1 MGMRTS
7 NGVGAVVSG
16 VLNRAQGR
24 PKYDAEVED
33 DFAASAALRL
43 DLVAT
48 ELRFSAALRELE
60 RMRRLE
66 ALYEEKVALLE
77 EASAKAQRL
86 AYRDELTDLPNRHL
100 LLDRFNQAVKLA
112 DRHDKNVALLFLDLD
127 GFKEINSKLGHSA
140 GDELLRQI
148 ALRLVD
154 GIRLSDT
161 ACRYGGDEFVVLL
174 SEIGGKEGAFVVA
187 NSLRVNL
194 AAPYLID
201 GASITITASVGIAI
215 YPDDASGYGDLIQTA
230 DVAMYRHKARCAPAP
245 IVVQPDIAEHGH
257 NGGVVSLVGRT
268 DAPRR

>member
-1 MGMRTS
+1 MSMRTS
-7 NGVGAVVSG
+7 NGVGAAISG
-16 VLNRAQGR
+16 IRSGAQAR
-24 PKYDAEVED
+24 SKYDAENED
-33 DFAASAALRL
+33 GFAATEALRR

-48 ELRFSAALRELE
+48 ERRYAAALRELE

-100 LLDRFNQAVKLA
+100 LLDRFNQTVTLA
-112 DRHDKNVALLFLDLD
+112 DRHVKNVALLFLDLD

-148 ALRLVD
+148 ALRLVG

-174 SEIGGKEGAFVVA
+174 TEIGGKEDAFVVA

-201 GASITITASVGIAI
+201 GASITITASVGISI
-215 YPDDASGYGDLIQTA
+215 YPDDASGYGDLIQAA
-230 DVAMYRHKARCAPAP
+230 DVAMYRHKARGAPAP
-245 IVVQPDIAEHGH
+245 RIVQPVITERGQD
-257 NGGVVSLVGRT
+257 GGVVSLVDRMV
-268 DAPRR
+268 APRP